1 MGIGLTECV
10 RLEVESGGGM
20 TLFSLSCSFFCF
32 LLPLLWAEGQS
43 EPALAAEA
51 PVGES
56 NLGTRRGVEV
66 IKSLVLHG

>member
-51 PVGES
+51 QALVSPILEPGE
-56 NLGTRRGVEV
+56 E
-66 IKSLVLHG
+66 